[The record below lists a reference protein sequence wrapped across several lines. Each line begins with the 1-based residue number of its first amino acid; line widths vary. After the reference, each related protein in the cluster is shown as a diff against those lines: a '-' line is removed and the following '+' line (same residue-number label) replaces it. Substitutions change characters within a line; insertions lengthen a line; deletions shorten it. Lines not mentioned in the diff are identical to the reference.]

1 MLERRN
7 AEESTMD
14 TQGSSVAEPLADVC
28 VDMSSEG
35 MAIEKAFQ
43 DGRKP
48 TSVED
53 YQGIMNQSKT
63 KEVLIEASSEGPIID
78 EASRDR
84 GRPTLFE
91 VYMTITN
98 QSKASQDSGGPL
110 EVMPMPVVNKKYE
123 DLFVAA
129 QKGDWKTI
137 EDILKKDPEAMTAEV
152 LKVEDESV
160 TVLNIAIM
168 ASQDQ
173 LVENLIKRFHL
184 GYKNFDFSI
193 SLQNAAMR
201 GRIKMVKALVNKVDA
216 ELESVPDALWIA
228 TQYAPKQKDVIWYL
242 AKRKKSAP
250 IYGTMSNLVMA
261 GHLDIALYFA
271 QQYQRS
277 VLPDENNS
285 ILGYLAKMESNFR
298 SGARLNFWEKSINKF
313 IGILLNLV
321 DTSFDESK
329 GTKKPRAPKWFK
341 ISLWDLATK
350 PGAALLINRIE
361 LRHKCSL
368 EFAELV
374 LTKMKNDM
382 KKMETPEIPELLP
395 RIVLEA
401 ASRGISEIVK
411 LCFEYFP
418 ELTWNENFTKKL
430 IEEVVNGR
438 HVELF
443 RLVNSASTIPF
454 LTADTMTKR
463 NLMKAVVEWP
473 PRCLPTDVS
482 GAPFLMQRELQWF
495 KVLEDTSDSSSKS
508 SKLKKLLQ
516 DTIHPSLKGQRLPDD
531 QKPYWDDFVEK
542 HKQLLKEAG
551 QWMKDTSSSCSLV
564 STLIITVAFA
574 AIFTIPGGNK
584 GETEGSSPSPSPS
597 PSPSQSPSSC
607 PSSTLVGIPN
617 FLCKH
622 SFMVFAVAD
631 ALALFSSVTA
641 TLMFLAILTSRYAA
655 EDFLISLPR
664 KMILG
669 LTFLFL
675 SLAFMLVAFGSAFTI
690 VLSERFVESDRLIG
704 IYIPITLFAA
714 IPVVLFAILQL
725 PLYFE
730 MVGSTYWPLLYRPL
744 KLWE

>member
-1 MLERRN
+1 MLERQH
-7 AEESTMD
+7 AKESTMD
-14 TQGSSVAEPLADVC
+14 TQGSSVVEPLAEVRIDV
-28 VDMSSEG
+28 SSEG

-43 DGRKP
+43 DSGKP
-48 TSVED
+48 TSFED
-53 YQGIMNQSKT
+53 YKRITNQSKA
-63 KEVLIEASSEGPIID
+63 KEVPIEASSEGPRID
-78 EASRDR
+78 EASQDG

-91 VYMTITN
+91 VYLRIAN

-110 EVMPMPVVNKKYE
+110 EVMPMPVVNKKSE

-152 LKVEDESV
+152 LKVEHESV

-173 LVENLIKRFHL
+173 LVENLIKHFPPA
-184 GYKNFDFSI
+184 YKNFDFSI

-201 GRIKMVKALVNKVDA
+201 GRIKMVEALVNKVDA
-216 ELESVPDALWIA
+216 LLESVPDALWIA
-228 TQYAPKQKDVIWYL
+228 TKYAPKQKDVIWYL
-242 AKRKKSAP
+242 AERTKSSP
-250 IYGTMSNLVMA
+250 INDTMPNLIMA
-261 GHLDIALYFA
+261 GHL
-271 QQYQRS
+271 
-277 VLPDENNS
+277 
-285 ILGYLAKMESNFR
+285 
-298 SGARLNFWEKSINKF
+298 
-313 IGILLNLV
+313 
-321 DTSFDESK
+321 
-329 GTKKPRAPKWFK
+329 APKWLK
-341 ISLWDLATK
+341 LSLQNLVTK

-382 KKMETPEIPELLP
+382 NDMETPEIPKLLP

-430 IEEVVNGR
+430 IEKVVNGR

-454 LTADTMTKR
+454 LTADTMTKGI
-463 NLMKAVVEWP
+463 LMKAVVEWP

-495 KVLEDTSDSSSKS
+495 KVLED
-508 SKLKKLLQ
+508 
-516 DTIHPSLKGQRLPDD
+516 KGILTKAEAERPPRRLPTDASGAPFLM
-531 QKPYWDDFVEK
+531 QSELRWPKPRLDSHHY
-542 HKQLLKEAG
+542 
-551 QWMKDTSSSCSLV
+551 SSFCCNFYCTGRQQRRNRGPEPELEPEPVPEFDV
-564 STLIITVAFA
+564 SRG
-574 AIFTIPGGNK
+574 P
-584 GETEGSSPSPSPS
+584 EPSV
-597 PSPSQSPSSC
+597 
-607 PSSTLVGIPN
+607 LED
-617 FLCKH
+617 

-655 EDFLISLPR
+655 EDFLMSLPR

-675 SLAFMLVAFGSAFTI
+675 SLAFMLVAFGSALTI
-690 VLSERFVESDRLIG
+690 VLNKRFLETERLMW
-704 IYIPITLFAA
+704 IYSPITLFAA
-714 IPVVLFAILQL
+714 IPVVLSIILLL

-730 MVGSTYWPLLYRPL
+730 MVGSTYWPRLYRPL

>member
-261 GHLDIALYFA
+261 GHL
-271 QQYQRS
+271 
-277 VLPDENNS
+277 
-285 ILGYLAKMESNFR
+285 
-298 SGARLNFWEKSINKF
+298 
-313 IGILLNLV
+313 
-321 DTSFDESK
+321 
-329 GTKKPRAPKWFK
+329 APKWFK